1 MIPNMMFRLKVLQST
16 ALCGRRLSSG
26 CEIQLDARSAREWV
40 ASGRARLAE
49 ESGAEAFPELLGAD
63 KPRSLVLTR
72 DYFTVTEPLCTF
84 PNPEHVEIA
93 QIVTDE
99 LSCSQW
105 ARASEPVG
113 REDGARVLAS
123 DDLDSSD
130 LYEH

>member
-49 ESGAEAFPELLGAD
+49 ESGAEAFSELLGAD

-72 DYFTVTEPLCTF
+72 DNFTVTEPLCTL
-84 PNPEHVEIA
+84 PNSENVEVA
-93 QIVTDE
+93 QVVTDE
-99 LSCSQW
+99 WSCSQW

-113 REDGARVLAS
+113 REDGARVLAN
-123 DDLDSSD
+123 DNLDGSD

>member
-1 MIPNMMFRLKVLQST
+1 MISNMMFRLRVLQST

-40 ASGRARLAE
+40 ASGRGRLAE
-49 ESGAEAFPELLGAD
+49 ESGTEAFLDLLGAD

-72 DYFTVTEPLCTF
+72 DHFTVTEPLCTF
-84 PNPEHVEIA
+84 PNPEPVEVA
-93 QIVTDE
+93 QVVTDE
-99 LSCSQW
+99 RSCSRW
-105 ARASEPVG
+105 GRASEPVG

-123 DDLDSSD
+123 DDLDGSD